1 MIYVTERA
9 ENHRLLLTHDPRTET
24 EKLTAYKILQLAR
37 PDHLLNGNYIKF
49 DNYKD
54 RIKTGRLEWRY
65 NSDYTKT
72 EDYIVIS
79 HPRYPLARYFF

>member
-37 PDHLLNGNYIKF
+37 PDYLLNGNNIKF
-49 DNYKD
+49 NNYKELGGLSA
-54 RIKTGRLEWRY
+54 I
-65 NSDYTKT
+65 
-72 EDYIVIS
+72 IVIP
-79 HPRYPLARYFF
+79 HPITH